1 MIEIVRATVF
11 DAKEMTELIQY
22 VHSCMDNKEWYVID
36 DLDYYTHYLKDGYGI
51 TYKAIDIETNQM
63 VGIFMAII
71 PDTKEV
77 NLGYD
82 LGLDEKESKKVAVM
96 ETAAVLPEYRGNN
109 LKYRLMQAAE
119 AELIE
124 LGYCYLTGTVHPE
137 NRFSLN
143 VFLKQGYHIAVT
155 KEKYQGLLR
164 DVLMKEIKK
173 E

>member
-1 MIEIVRATVF
+1 MIEIIRATVF
-11 DAKEMTELIQY
+11 DAKEMTELVQY

-36 DLDYYTHYLKDGYGI
+36 DLDYYAHYLKEGNGI
-51 TYKAIDIETNQM
+51 TYKAIDVETKKM

-71 PDTKEV
+71 PDNREV

-82 LGLDEKESKKVAVM
+82 IGFDDAKCKKVAIM

-109 LKYRLMQAAE
+109 LQYRLMQAAE
-119 AELIE
+119 KDLIE
-124 LGYCYLTGTVHPE
+124 LGYQYLTGTVHPD

-143 VFLKQGYHIAVT
+143 AFLKQGYHIAVT
-155 KEKYQGLLR
+155 KEKYQGLVR
-164 DVLMKEIKK
+164 HVLMKKIKI